1 MFGPPP
7 PPRASDNVEKP
18 KSIKGYPK
26 YLAKIIKSF
35 LSRYFYIFKLVWE
48 TSPLILFVMSLT
60 AIFNGVFP
68 VLGAK
73 ITAELLTA
81 VGDALLNRGNL
92 SAELVANDSFANII
106 SNVGVLFTQTS
117 IGKLIVFELAFLIIK
132 SIVTNAYNAFISISG
147 EKVANHIKL
156 KIINKSKTIDMSQ
169 FDLPQFYEKLENA
182 SREASF
188 RPVQIISSTFTMIS
202 NLISMI
208 TFIIVLFSLNPI
220 APFIIILISLPAA
233 IIRFIYGR
241 KNFLYMRRRSRER
254 RQMEYYSAVM
264 TNKDLAKEI
273 RVFNLADTFIDK
285 FKSTFNKYF
294 KGLRSL
300 IIKENTWHIIFS
312 ICTALVN
319 AVLFLYV
326 GYKAITD
333 QSFQIG
339 DYSYYSSSLNSIIS
353 CVASIVAATA
363 TVYQGT
369 LFIDNIIEFNKIE
382 PKIVPIQTPALSVK
396 KGVAHT
402 IEFKNVSFSYP
413 GSDRLVINDVSFTLE
428 KGSTTVLVGLN
439 GAGKTTLVK
448 LLMRLYDPT
457 SGIIL
462 LDNEDIRKYDLKE
475 LYDLYGTIFQDFAKY
490 AVTIE
495 ENIYYGDINKP
506 VSQNDINNAAMQSGA
521 SDFIEALPL
530 GYKTPLTKLFDDNGT
545 EFSIGQW
552 QKLSIARAFYSN
564 SDIMILDEPT
574 ASLDAIAEQQIFN
587 QFSEL
592 TKGKTSIFVSHRLSS
607 ATQAD
612 KIIVLE
618 QGKVVEMGNHQEL
631 MSLGKKYFEL
641 FTTQANRYMYNQEDS
656 SIQNNTKK

>member
-7 PPRASDNVEKP
+7 QKPMDAKEKP
-18 KSIKGYPK
+18 TSIKEYPK
-26 YLAKIIKSF
+26 YFASVIKSF
-35 LSRYFYIFKLVWE
+35 FSHFFYICKIVWE
-48 TSPLILFVMSLT
+48 TSPFILIVMSFMTL
-60 AIFNGVFP
+60 FNGVFP

-81 VGDALLNRGNL
+81 VGDALINRGNL
-92 SAELVANDSFANII
+92 SAELVTIDSFSSIFV
-106 SNVGVLFTQTS
+106 NVNVIFTQTS
-117 IGKLIVFELAFLIIK
+117 IGWFILFELLFIIIK
-132 SIVTNAYNAFISISG
+132 SIVTNSYNAFINISG

-156 KIINKSKTIDMSQ
+156 KIIKKSKTIDMAQ

-188 RPVQIISSTFTMIS
+188 RPVQILNSTFTMIS

-220 APFIIILISLPAA
+220 APFAIIIISLPAA

-254 RQMEYYSAVM
+254 RQMEYFSAVM

-285 FKSTFNKYF
+285 FKATFNKYF
-294 KGLRSL
+294 SGLKKL
-300 IIKENTWHIIFS
+300 ILKENTWHIIFAV
-312 ICTALVN
+312 CTALVN
-319 AVLFLYV
+319 AVLFIYI
-326 GYKAITD
+326 GYKAIVDTE
-333 QSFQIG
+333 FQIG
-339 DYSYYSSSLNSIIS
+339 DYSYYSSSLNAIIS
-353 CVASIVAATA
+353 CVATIVAATA

-369 LFIDNIIEFNKIE
+369 LFIDNIIEFDKIK
-382 PKIVPIQTPALSVK
+382 PTIVPIQGPALKVE
-396 KGVAHT
+396 KGIAHS
-402 IEFKNVSFSYP
+402 IEFKNVCFSYP
-413 GSDRLVINDVSFTLE
+413 GSDKLVINDVSFTLE

-439 GAGKTTLVK
+439 GAGKTTIIK

-457 SGIIL
+457 SGVIL
-462 LDNEDIRKYDLKE
+462 LDGEDIRKYDLNQ
-475 LYDLYGTIFQDFAKY
+475 LYDIYGTIFQDFAKY

-506 VSQNDINNAAMQSGA
+506 VSLENVQMAAKQSGC
-521 SDFIEALPL
+521 SEFIESLPL
-530 GYKTPLTKLFDDNGT
+530 GYKTPLTKLFDENGT

-552 QKLSIARAFYSN
+552 QKLSIARAFYSD

-574 ASLDAIAEQQIFN
+574 ASLDALAEQQIFN

-607 ATQAD
+607 ATVAD

-618 QGKVVEMGNHQEL
+618 HGQIVETGNHQEL
-631 MSLGKKYFEL
+631 MTLGKKYYEL
-641 FTTQANRYMYNQEDS
+641 FTTQANRYIANQDED
-656 SIQNNTKK
+656 N

>member
-7 PPRASDNVEKP
+7 PPKSSDNIEKP
-18 KSIKGYPK
+18 SSIKGYPK

-35 LSRYFYIFKLVWE
+35 FFRYFYIFKLVWE
-48 TSPLILFVMSLT
+48 ASPIILFVMSFT
-60 AIFNGVFP
+60 ALFNGIFP
-68 VLGAK
+68 VIGAK

-92 SAELVANDSFANII
+92 ADMLVVNNSF
-106 SNVGVLFTQTS
+106 SNVLTNVGILFTQTS
-117 IGKLIVFELAFLIIK
+117 IGKFILFELIYLVIK
-132 SIVTNAYNAFISISG
+132 SIITNAYNAFINISG

-156 KIINKSKTIDMSQ
+156 KIINKSKTIDMAQ

-188 RPVQIISSTFTMIS
+188 RPVQIISSSFTMIS
-202 NLISMI
+202 NIISMI

-220 APFIIILISLPAA
+220 APLVIIVISLPAA
-233 IIRFIYGR
+233 IIRFVYGR

-254 RQMEYYSAVM
+254 RQMEYFSAIM

-273 RVFNLADTFIDK
+273 RVFNLADTFIGK
-285 FKSTFNKYF
+285 FKATFNKYF
-294 KGLRSL
+294 KGLKSL
-300 IIKENTWHIIFS
+300 VIKENVWHIVIS
-312 ICTALVN
+312 IGTALVN
-319 AVLFLYV
+319 AILFLYI
-326 GYKAITD
+326 GYKAIND

-353 CVASIVAATA
+353 CVSTIVASTA

-382 PKIVPIQTPALSVK
+382 PTIVPIQTPTLPVK
-396 KGVAHT
+396 KGVAHS

-413 GSDRLVINDVSFTLE
+413 GSDRLVINDVSFKLD

-439 GAGKTTLVK
+439 GAGKTTLIK
-448 LLMRLYDPT
+448 LLMRLYDPI
-457 SGIIL
+457 SGVIL
-462 LDNEDIRKYDLKE
+462 LDGEDIRKYDLKE

-495 ENIYYGDINKP
+495 ENIYFGDVNKP
-506 VSQNDINNAAMQSGA
+506 VSEEDILNASRQSGTA
-521 SDFIEALPL
+521 DFVEALPL

-574 ASLDAIAEQQIFN
+574 ASLDALAEQQIFN
-587 QFSEL
+587 QFAQL

-607 ATQAD
+607 ATVAD

-618 QGKVVEMGNHQEL
+618 KGKIVETGNHQEL
-631 MSLGKKYFEL
+631 MHLGKKYYEL
-641 FTTQANRYMYNQEDS
+641 FTTQANRYINNQGDS
-656 SIQNNTKK
+656 SDS